1 MRNRPIS
8 WLKSFCKGSS
18 GAPASGAQWHY
29 MRRTPLAIL
38 LVVAAGV
45 LAATLPAAA
54 SAKITPHRSIGP
66 ITLGMSGAKV
76 KRALGK
82 PDAVVRRRYRGR
94 LLVKYDYMLSKTW
107 SVTFLQRKRK
117 LTVVEIT
124 TNNARQRTSAGVG
137 VGSSE
142 AKLRRAHRA
151 ARCRN
156 VSLEPGGAPVERE
169 CVLSRRGRQTVFL
182 IGVGPNPRE
191 VLTVMVRN
199 TRVVGVKRLR

>member
-1 MRNRPIS
+1 MASDAITR
-8 WLKSFCKGSS
+8 LKSFCKGPG
-18 GAPASGAQWHY
+18 GARGSGAQWHL
-29 MRRTPLAIL
+29 MSRTLLAIT
-38 LVVAAGV
+38 VVAAAA
-45 LAATLPAAA
+45 LFAATFPASA
-54 SAKITPHRSIGP
+54 SAKVVPHRSIGP
-66 ITLGMSGAKV
+66 ITLGMSGANV

-107 SVTFLQRKRK
+107 AVTFLQRGGK
-117 LTVVEIT
+117 LTVVEVI
-124 TNNARQRTSAGVG
+124 TNNKAQRTSAGIG

-142 AKLRRAHRA
+142 ARLRRAHRA

-191 VLTVMVRN
+191 VLTIMVRN